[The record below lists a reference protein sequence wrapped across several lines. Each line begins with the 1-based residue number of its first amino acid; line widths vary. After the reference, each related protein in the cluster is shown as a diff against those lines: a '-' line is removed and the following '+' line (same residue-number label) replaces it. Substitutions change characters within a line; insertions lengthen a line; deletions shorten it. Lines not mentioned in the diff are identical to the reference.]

1 MKIQRIKRIFHF
13 DASYIIS
20 AEQRIFC
27 LRVENWNFL
36 VLHSIKDQQI

>member
-1 MKIQRIKRIFHF
+1 MKIKRIKSIFHF

-20 AEQRIFC
+20 IEQRIVC
-27 LRVENWNFL
+27 LNVENWNFL